1 MNLILEKDGIPAFI
15 GTKSEFGLYQA
26 KFIKRHEEGIPPC
39 WISCPD
45 HTILSML
52 GLCRIMEIPG
62 KPEVAFY
69 GSPLT
74 LMLSVMLNNRDD
86 DWLLGAIATRSNL
99 GLPIFVSRDGTRVV
113 TDHGLPV
120 FPVEYQRA
128 LSYYKELHTPF
139 GPQQTGQ
146 MYIGLST
153 LRIC

>member
-1 MNLILEKDGIPAFI
+1 M
-15 GTKSEFGLYQA
+15 
-26 KFIKRHEEGIPPC
+26 
-39 WISCPD
+39 
-45 HTILSML
+45 
-52 GLCRIMEIPG
+52 
-62 KPEVAFY
+62 AFY

-74 LMLSVMLNNRDD
+74 LMLSVMLNNRDN
-86 DWLLGAIATRSNL
+86 DWLLGAIASRSSF

-113 TDHGLPV
+113 TDHGLPI

-139 GPQQTGQ
+139 GPQQTDQ